1 MILLLNENF
10 QLTDQLP
17 VPIVLVKRVST
28 IPLVIKKC
36 ITLTETR
43 SCYHTA
49 LLPFPFDYIVDIIP
63 SQ

>member
-17 VPIVLVKRVST
+17 VPIVLVKRAST

-36 ITLTETR
+36 IRLL
-43 SCYHTA
+43 HT
-49 LLPFPFDYIVDIIP
+49 
-63 SQ
+63 